1 MKTTKLLLAL
11 LCLLVVNRSS
21 STLVAQSAPAAPV
34 LNPTQAYS
42 TFHPNEVI
50 RFSWSAVP
58 GAATYVLQAS
68 TDPSF
73 PPTNTIKIDNIPSPS
88 YSFAVGNPE
97 GNYSARVF
105 AIDGSGVSSAA
116 SNVIGFSV
124 FYNNPIGP
132 APTLASPAS
141 GTTLTLPITLTW
153 NHVPNPQ
160 PSGYE
165 LQIARD
171 SSFTSIEDD
180 SPQLNGPSR
189 VVLSLTSGTKFWRV
203 RSFQGSASPTTSA
216 PTAWSAA
223 RSFTVPAG
231 PPRPVSITVTK
242 NPMFPGDSAW
252 AQVQLTNAAGSSGA
266 TINIASSNPSV
277 LPVPAT
283 LSMPAN
289 TAWAQF
295 MVTSQQVTDAT
306 AVTLSATL
314 NSATTSQVVTV
325 QPASL
330 KALRMSPGVLAGGDW
345 TTVWIDLNG
354 AAPAGGAAVTL
365 ASDNPAVVP
374 PTTVTVPAGFFSG
387 SAWVQTNPVS
397 AATTATLTGTYK
409 GASAQATVSLR
420 PRRAPTSLTLNP
432 ASTTNGSIG
441 TIRVASSAGY
451 DEFFPI
457 ATSNASVA
465 SVSGGGIYLR
475 AGMTSVNFQITT
487 GAVTAS
493 TPVTISTS
501 NGGATQSATLTVNPS
516 GAASP
521 TLSSFTVSPT
531 SVTGGSSATGTVRL
545 SSAAPAGGTAVSL
558 GSNLPGV
565 ATVPSSVTVAAGAT
579 SATFTITTFP
589 ADTTTVQLSA
599 GISSSFLFAALTV
612 SGGSSPPPPPPSGGP
627 YTLSVTASG
636 RSGERVTSSPS
647 GISVSVGST
656 GSASFAGGTRVTLSV
671 ASGRDA
677 VWSGAC
683 SSGGSRQRSCSFTIG
698 GNASVTANVQ

>member
-1 MKTTKLLLAL
+1 
-11 LCLLVVNRSS
+11 
-21 STLVAQSAPAAPV
+21 
-34 LNPTQAYS
+34 
-42 TFHPNEVI
+42 
-50 RFSWSAVP
+50 
-58 GAATYVLQAS
+58 
-68 TDPSF
+68 
-73 PPTNTIKIDNIPSPS
+73 
-88 YSFAVGNPE
+88 
-97 GNYSARVF
+97 
-105 AIDGSGVSSAA
+105 
-116 SNVIGFSV
+116 
-124 FYNNPIGP
+124 
-132 APTLASPAS
+132 
-141 GTTLTLPITLTW
+141 
-153 NHVPNPQ
+153 
-160 PSGYE
+160 
-165 LQIARD
+165 
-171 SSFTSIEDD
+171 
-180 SPQLNGPSR
+180 
-189 VVLSLTSGTKFWRV
+189 
-203 RSFQGSASPTTSA
+203 
-216 PTAWSAA
+216 
-223 RSFTVPAG
+223 
-231 PPRPVSITVTK
+231 
-242 NPMFPGDSAW
+242 
-252 AQVQLTNAAGSSGA
+252 
-266 TINIASSNPSV
+266 
-277 LPVPAT
+277 
-283 LSMPAN
+283 
-289 TAWAQF
+289 
-295 MVTSQQVTDAT
+295 
-306 AVTLSATL
+306 
-314 NSATTSQVVTV
+314 
-325 QPASL
+325 
-330 KALRMSPGVLAGGDW
+330 
-345 TTVWIDLNG
+345 
-354 AAPAGGAAVTL
+354 
-365 ASDNPAVVP
+365 
-374 PTTVTVPAGFFSG
+374 
-387 SAWVQTNPVS
+387 
-397 AATTATLTGTYK
+397 
-409 GASAQATVSLR
+409 
-420 PRRAPTSLTLNP
+420 
-432 ASTTNGSIG
+432 
-441 TIRVASSAGY
+441 VASSAGY

-656 GSASFAGGTRVTLSV
+656 GSASFAGGTRITLSV